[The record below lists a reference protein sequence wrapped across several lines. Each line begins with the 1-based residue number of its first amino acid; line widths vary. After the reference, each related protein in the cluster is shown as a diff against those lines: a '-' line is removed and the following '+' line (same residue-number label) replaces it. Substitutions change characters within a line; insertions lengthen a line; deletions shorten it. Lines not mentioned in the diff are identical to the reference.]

1 MSVHTPAESAGV
13 TDTAVDP
20 AELAIA
26 AAEAVLSRRFG
37 APITLA
43 DPVDLGGSE
52 RTTVLRVRV
61 ASTPFSLPKTLVIKH
76 YGPLAGELGAESFA
90 REAVSYQLFT
100 ALSED
105 ERMCPELFAHDAT
118 ERLLVLED
126 LGRSPTLTDKLLG
139 RDPRGAEGA
148 LLSWAR
154 SLGKLHAST
163 AGREADFDALMR
175 RLGRDR
181 YVDPLVE
188 DGRRALRELPEL
200 FDQLLGIPDDGSAE
214 LVADHIGWLLDGSK
228 RRAFSPSDLCPE
240 NNLITGK
247 GVRFLDFEGGGMR
260 DVLLDAAYL
269 RVPFPSCW
277 CAFELP
283 AGMSEAMLA
292 AWRAEVSGMWPEFAD
307 DDTLLPQL
315 FDAQLLWVWVST
327 WWFLPRESE
336 DDGKLGDQLQ
346 APRRGAA
353 LAARWRRLA
362 EEADQVGVDNVA
374 RHATQVASA
383 IEERHAEGGKLA
395 PYPAFR

>member
-1 MSVHTPAESAGV
+1 MSVHTPAESVGV
-13 TDTAVDP
+13 SDTATDP

-26 AAEAVLSRRFG
+26 AAESVLSRRFG
-37 APITLA
+37 APITL
-43 DPVDLGGSE
+43 DEPVDLGGSE
-52 RTTVLRVRV
+52 RTTVLRARV

-76 YGPLAGELGAESFA
+76 YGPRAGARGAESFA

-118 ERLLVLED
+118 ERVLVLED

-139 RDPRGAEGA
+139 RDARGAESA

-175 RLGRDR
+175 RLGRNR
-181 YVDPLVE
+181 SVDPLVD
-188 DGRRALRELPEL
+188 DGWRALRELPEL
-200 FDQLLGIPDDGSAE
+200 FDHLLGVPDDGNAA
-214 LVADHIGWLLDGSK
+214 LVSERVAWLLDGSK
-228 RRAFSPSDLCPE
+228 RRAFSPADLCPD

-283 AGMSEAMLA
+283 PGMSEAMLA
-292 AWRAEVSGMWPEFAD
+292 AWRAEVSGIWPEFAD
-307 DDTLLPQL
+307 DEILLPQL
-315 FDAQLLWVWVST
+315 LDAQLLWVWVST
-327 WWFLPRESE
+327 WWFLPRDNES
-336 DDGKLGDQLQ
+336 DGKLADHLQ

-362 EEADQVGVDNVA
+362 EDAEATGSDKLAEHAARVA
-374 RHATQVASA
+374 AAIETRHAD
-383 IEERHAEGGKLA
+383 GGTLA